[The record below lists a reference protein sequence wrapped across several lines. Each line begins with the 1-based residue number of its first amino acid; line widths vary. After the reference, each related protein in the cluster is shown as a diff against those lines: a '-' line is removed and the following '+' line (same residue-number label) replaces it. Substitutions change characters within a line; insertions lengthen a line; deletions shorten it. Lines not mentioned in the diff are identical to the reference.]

1 MTSSINYMSREPQP
15 LGLEYTD
22 VKDVGEKSFTQ
33 LSIRFLPK
41 TTINTLRR
49 KGRFAGGW
57 W

>member
-1 MTSSINYMSREPQP
+1 MASSINYMSREPQP